1 MSEMSEKA
9 SSAFSSASKKI
20 NIDSTMDNLSGKVAG
35 VSEKLKGTVK
45 GDPERTDEFSH
56 NLELFFEENQ
66 KRIIKEW
73 ELATKDDVIDI
84 EKRYTN
90 VLKDMGELE
99 SNLNEFEEST
109 NKKLETIEER
119 LEKLETPKI

>member
-20 NIDSTMDNLSGKVAG
+20 NIDSTMDSLSGKVTG

-45 GDPERTDEFSH
+45 GVPERTDEFSD
-56 NLELFFEENQ
+56 NIELFFEENQ

-84 EKRYTN
+84 EKRYTK

-99 SNLNEFEEST
+99 TNLNEHEEST
-109 NKKLETIEER
+109 NKKLETIEGKTR
-119 LEKLETPKI
+119 